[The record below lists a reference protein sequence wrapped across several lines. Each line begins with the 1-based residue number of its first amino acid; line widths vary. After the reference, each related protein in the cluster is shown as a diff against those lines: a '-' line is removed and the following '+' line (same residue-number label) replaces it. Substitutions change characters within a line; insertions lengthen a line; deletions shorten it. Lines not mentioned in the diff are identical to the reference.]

1 MRFKKFFCFS
11 IYLSFILLS
20 SSCDKSSKSSFLFWC
35 NRDELSSFSITIVNN
50 YFSGYEQIESELK
63 LIDGFISS
71 EFDKKLQ
78 KITIVYDNTLSK
90 STNYKSVLTK
100 NGIIFE

>member
-1 MRFKKFFCFS
+1 MRFKNFFWFS

-35 NRDELSSFSITIVNN
+35 NRDELSSFNITIVNN
-50 YFSGYEQIESELK
+50 DFLGYEKIENELK

-90 STNYKSVLTK
+90 STNYKNVLTK
-100 NGIIFE
+100 NNIIFE

>member
-1 MRFKKFFCFS
+1 MRFKKFFCFF
-11 IYLSFILLS
+11 IYLTFILLS
-20 SSCDKSSKSSFLFWC
+20 SSCDKSSDSSFLFCC
-35 NRDELSSFSITIVNN
+35 NRDELSSFNTTIINHDS
-50 YFSGYEQIESELK
+50 FDYEKIENELK

-90 STNYKSVLTK
+90 STNYKIILTK
-100 NGIIFE
+100 NNIIFE

>member
-1 MRFKKFFCFS
+1 MRFKNFFCFS

-50 YFSGYEQIESELK
+50 YFSGYEQIENELK

-90 STNYKSVLTK
+90 STNYKSVLIK
-100 NGIIFE
+100 NNIIFE

>member
-1 MRFKKFFCFS
+1 MRFKNFFCFS

-35 NRDELSSFSITIVNN
+35 NRDELSSFNITIVNN
-50 YFSGYEQIESELK
+50 DFLGYEKIENELK

-90 STNYKSVLTK
+90 STNYKNVLTK
-100 NGIIFE
+100 NNIIFE

>member
-1 MRFKKFFCFS
+1 MEL
-11 IYLSFILLS
+11 YLYP
-20 SSCDKSSKSSFLFWC
+20 SKSSFLFWC
-35 NRDELSSFSITIVNN
+35 NRDELSSFSITIINN
-50 YFSGYEQIESELK
+50 DFSGYEQIENELK

-90 STNYKSVLTK
+90 STNYKNVLTK
-100 NGIIFE
+100 NNIIFE

>member
-1 MRFKKFFCFS
+1 MRFKNFFCFF
-11 IYLSFILLS
+11 IYLSFILVL
-20 SSCDKSSKSSFLFWC
+20 SSCDKSSESSFLFWC
-35 NRDELSSFSITIVNN
+35 NREELSSFNTTIINHDS
-50 YFSGYEQIESELK
+50 FDYEKIENELK

-90 STNYKSVLTK
+90 STNYKMILTK
-100 NGIIFE
+100 NNIIFE